1 MPMKNKALIL
11 GVTLA
16 ILASGFWFS
25 LQATEGNEG
34 VAESQGNGMGTT
46 YAHVSWAKYYFN
58 FREVMNDRDLV
69 IVGEV
74 VDQRLDPEDEEYTLH
89 EIKVLRMIKDSSG
102 GVREGDVVTVRQYGG
117 IWDPPG
123 ALPPVHV
130 EIEDSPLMER
140 GSVSMLF
147 LHDRDND
154 RIYGG
159 LHPQTRYVVRNG
171 RISCLAAAYPN
182 RNILVT
188 DPNLEAMEP
197 DIEELDL
204 DIGEMGLEELISTLE
219 GYKESPTP

>member
-1 MPMKNKALIL
+1 MKNKVLIL

-25 LQATEGNEG
+25 LQATGEGSEG
-34 VAESQGNGMGTT
+34 VAESQGNGTVT
-46 YAHVSWAKYYFN
+46 YAHTCWAKYYFN

-74 VDQRLDPEDEEYTLH
+74 VDQQLDPEDEEYTLH
-89 EIKVLRMIKDSSG
+89 EVKVLRVIKDSSG

-117 IWDPPG
+117 IWNPPG
-123 ALPPVHV
+123 ALTPVRI

-140 GSVSMLF
+140 GSVSVLF

-154 RIYGG
+154 GVYGG

-171 RISCLAAAYPN
+171 RVSCLAAAYPN

-188 DPNLEAMEP
+188 DPNLEAMGP
-197 DIEELDL
+197 DIEEVNLDVE
-204 DIGEMGLEELISTLE
+204 EMDLEELISILE
-219 GYKESPTP
+219 RYKE